1 MSGAR
6 GLCKLNF
13 LVGVSLRLPDPGCT
27 QPQTLVPYQSGRHFL
42 QLPGP
47 TNVPDRV
54 LRAMSRPT
62 IDHRGPE
69 FQAMTHR
76 LLEEMK
82 LVFRTEHP
90 VLIYP
95 SSATGAWEAA
105 ITNVL
110 SPGDCVLAFNQGFF
124 AEKWAEVA
132 GRFGLH
138 VQFKPWNSRR
148 GLTADAVMEALH
160 SDKARNIKVI
170 LVVHT
175 ETSTGVTSDV
185 AAIGNA
191 LRESSCPALLM
202 VDTVSSLGATDFRHD
217 EWGVDVTV
225 TGSQKGLMLPPGLSF
240 VALSPRALA
249 ASESSGLPNSYWS
262 WRDHLEFNKNG
273 FFPYTP
279 ATNLFFGLDEALS
292 MLREEGLPDVLQRHT
307 RFAGAARAAVSAWGL
322 EGYPLEPAES
332 SNALTAVMMPDGV
345 DADEVRRIV
354 LEQFDMSLGTGLGK
368 LQGRIFRVG
377 HLGHFNALSLM
388 GTLAGV
394 EMGLVSA
401 GVPVNREGVSA
412 AMAFLLNKSKVE

>member
-1 MSGAR
+1 
-6 GLCKLNF
+6 
-13 LVGVSLRLPDPGCT
+13 
-27 QPQTLVPYQSGRHFL
+27 
-42 QLPGP
+42 
-47 TNVPDRV
+47 
-54 LRAMSRPT
+54 MSRPT

-110 SPGDCVLAFNQGFF
+110 SPGDSVLAFNQGFF

-160 SDKARNIKVI
+160 SDKARNVKVI
-170 LVVHT
+170 LVVHN

-262 WRDHLEFNKNG
+262 WRDHLESNKNG

-307 RFAGAARAAVSAWGL
+307 RLAGAARAAVSAWGL